1 MRLLQ
6 LKDDAGRRRV
16 ARVGE
21 DKTSLDV
28 LAGYD
33 STLEL
38 ARDAIRRG
46 CRLDDLVRV
55 SKVDLRLEY
64 DVVERAGQVR
74 VPIDHPDPAHLLVSG
89 TGITHLGSA
98 TARDAMHPG
107 RTAGAERGG
116 DSDSMRMFRL
126 GIEGQADRGK
136 AGVNRNGS
144 TKDGSIIVPPARRSR
159 CLRSRS
165 RAARKPRSS
174 ACTWSTIGHAAPDR
188 LRARQRIPDHGLEEQ
203 NYLYS
208 RIEAARMLAGPELLL
223 GDLPDSV
230 RGLSRVLR
238 AGETLWKGDSERR
251 GSHVALDR
259 EPRAASFQVRDVPPS
274 RVGALPLLRRRG
286 AELRRGR
293 AARRRVQARRRCSAA
308 VAQPAARVGR
318 RRRGR
323 TFVVSRLGGR
333 TMAACSF
340 SAPRLRPRRP

>member
-6 LKDDAGRRRV
+6 LKDDSGRRRV
-16 ARVGE
+16 ARVGD

-64 DVVERAGQVR
+64 DAVERAGQVR

-98 TARDAMHPG
+98 TARNAMHPG

-126 GIEGQADRGK
+126 GVEGGKPAAGK
-136 AGVNRNGS
+136 AGVQPEWFYKG
-144 TKDGSIIVPPARRSR
+144 DGSIIAPPGTPLTMPAFALTGGEEAEIVGVYVIDDHGTPRR
-159 CLRSRS
+159 
-165 RAARKPRSS
+165 
-174 ACTWSTIGHAAPDR
+174 IGFV
-188 LRARQRIPDHGLEEQ
+188 LGNEFSDHGLEEQ

-208 RIEAARMLAGPELLL
+208 AHSKLRECSLGPELLL
-223 GDLPDSV
+223 GDFPGPCAVWRACCVPAKRCGKVISGAA
-230 RGLSRVLR
+230 RITCRTRSRTSSIIISSTRCSAV
-238 AGETLWKGDSERR
+238 
-251 GSHVALDR
+251 
-259 EPRAASFQVRDVPPS
+259 

-293 AARRRVQARRRCSAA
+293 ARGARRRVQARRAGVRAA
-308 VAQPAARVGR
+308 IAQHVAARGTRKRYSRSTLGIEGVGD
-318 RRRGR
+318 
-323 TFVVSRLGGR
+323 
-333 TMAACSF
+333 
-340 SAPRLRPRRP
+340 